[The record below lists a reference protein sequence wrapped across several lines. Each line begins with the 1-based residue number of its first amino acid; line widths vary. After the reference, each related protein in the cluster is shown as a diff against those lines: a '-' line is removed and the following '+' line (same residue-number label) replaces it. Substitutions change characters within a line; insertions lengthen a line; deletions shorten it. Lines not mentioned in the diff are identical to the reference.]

1 MIKDHM
7 SKIWVKIRSLT
18 FSFYLYISYLTF
30 IKPFDIAGTHQYNCG
45 YRPVNYFLLTKIK
58 SLLYI
63 QLDMGRVFSLTTL
76 LLFATI
82 INGKLTTEEVEYIKT
97 PSKNVETSFR
107 DISHKNFFQHRGII
121 TGVSSYAHISIDF
134 DFNWVRR
141 SNREACGC
149 INDLEKNLY
158 QIGSMTSRKLARDQ
172 TSELRRTCDRL
183 KKTTSDLESVF
194 MPLETEINRH
204 RESYEDLV
212 EKTDHGAFTNGKYE
226 GSEFTKASSVTR
238 STYDDVLNRE
248 KRVAP
253 LIIGGIIGT
262 LLGGGIGGGIGSLV
276 SYFGGP
282 QYDDD
287 DIWQKTNVN
296 SDNVDRL
303 FNRTEEIYS
312 FSSLLSDKI
321 FNLQKTMFFDQAK
334 DVCEGIVNG
343 YEVAIGD
350 IFQGLRSL
358 AVGKLSPTLVDPVNL
373 RSSLEKIDAEANRRR
388 QNIAVNS
395 VNELYTLPITLV
407 RSHSTRLTI
416 TVDVP
421 LFELRNRL
429 SLWEY
434 VSTPTEVKNATKTY
448 GQAYYFRPENPYL
461 ALANDLY
468 FKEYSIEELNRC
480 TQIQGAFLCHSTVL
494 TRDARHSCLYALY
507 KGEHSMMEE
516 ECEIEMLRKSES
528 SLSQVGANDF
538 VAYFPEETTVH
549 VECEI
554 YRSGRAVSKKL
565 TGLNLITIPEGCA
578 GRTSHYRFHPIMD
591 VGKYHWLVGVPS
603 NFSIDLALDAIHP
616 DQRAELVQKLSV
628 HHATKFSVKRMQKSV
643 TDKMHHLFSKPKEIL
658 ISLIS
663 SFAMGVGNIAII
675 LVIVIALIALCRRV
689 RKTEQSKPTPIKA
702 QSNTT
707 EVESQP
713 IPLTARGLLESPP
726 MSRRPV
732 TFQETSFI
740 REIPPNTSHHSLID
754 QRPPAPRSIMHQ
766 PDPIIRPNRR
776 RTYSIGS
783 VDGITRSLME
793 ARNDYNRY

>member
-1 MIKDHM
+1 M
-7 SKIWVKIRSLT
+7 SKIGVKIRNLT
-18 FSFYLYISYLTF
+18 YSFYLYISYLTF
-30 IKPFDIAGTHQYNCG
+30 IKPYDIAGTHQSISG
-45 YRPVNYFLLTKIK
+45 YLLVETLYLTEIKNLFLFYSIMSRIDIITAFI
-58 SLLYI
+58 
-63 QLDMGRVFSLTTL
+63 
-76 LLFATI
+76 LFATVI
-82 INGKLTTEEVEYIKT
+82 SGKLTTDEVEYIKT
-97 PSKNVETSFR
+97 PSRNVETKFR
-107 DISHKNFFQHRGII
+107 EISHKNFFQHRGVI
-121 TGVSSYAHISIDF
+121 TGVSSYAHIAIDF
-134 DFNWVRR
+134 DFNWVHK
-141 SNREACGC
+141 SNREACSC
-149 INDLEKNLY
+149 ISDLEKNLY
-158 QIGSMTSRKLARDQ
+158 QIGSMTSRNMARDQ
-172 TSELRRTCDRL
+172 TKELRRTCDRL

-212 EKTDHGAFTNGKYE
+212 AKNDHGAFTNGKYE
-226 GSEFTKASSVTR
+226 GSEFSKVSKGTR
-238 STYDDVLNRE
+238 SDDDEVLNRE

-253 LIIGGIIGT
+253 LIIGGVIGV
-262 LLGGGIGGGIGSLV
+262 LLGGGIGGGIGSIV

-282 QYDDD
+282 SYDDD
-287 DIWQKTNVN
+287 DIWQSTNVN
-296 SDNVDRL
+296 SDNIDRL
-303 FNRTEEIYS
+303 FNRTKATYA
-312 FSSLLSDKI
+312 FSQLLSDKI
-321 FNLQKTMFFDQAK
+321 FGLQKTMYFDQAQ
-334 DVCEGIVNG
+334 DVCGGVIDG

-373 RSSLEKIDAEANRRR
+373 RSSLEKIDSEANRRR

-416 TVDVP
+416 TVDIP

-434 VSTPTEVKNATKTY
+434 VSTPTEVKNATKAY

-468 FKEYSIEELNRC
+468 FREYSIEELNRC
-480 TQIQGAFLCHSTVL
+480 TQIQGTFLCHSTVL

-507 KGEHSMMEE
+507 KGEHTMMEE

-538 VAYFPEETTVH
+538 VGYFPDETTVH

-565 TGLNLITIPEGCA
+565 RGLNLITIPEGCA

-616 DQRAELVQKLSV
+616 DQRADLVQKLSV
-628 HHATKFSVKRMQKSV
+628 HHATKFSVKRMQKGV
-643 TDKMHHLFSKPKEIL
+643 TDKMHHIFSKPKEIL

-663 SFAMGVGNIAII
+663 SFVMGIGNIAII
-675 LVIVIALIALCRRV
+675 LIVVIALIALCKRV
-689 RKTEQSKPTPIKA
+689 RRAEQKKSIPAIASINLP
-702 QSNTT
+702 
-707 EVESQP
+707 EVESQS
-713 IPLTARGLLESPP
+713 IPLTIRGSQGSPL

-740 REIPPNTSHHSLID
+740 REIPPSTNHTVSHPSLTD
-754 QRPPAPRSIMHQ
+754 LRPPAPRPILHQ
-766 PDPIIRPNRR
+766 PEHVPRSTRR

>member
-1 MIKDHM
+1 MARA
-7 SKIWVKIRSLT
+7 S
-18 FSFYLYISYLTF
+18 
-30 IKPFDIAGTHQYNCG
+30 
-45 YRPVNYFLLTKIK
+45 
-58 SLLYI
+58 
-63 QLDMGRVFSLTTL
+63 SLTTF
-76 LLFATI
+76 LLFATV
-82 INGKLTTEEVEYIKT
+82 INGKLTTDEVEYIKT

-107 DISHKNFFQHRGII
+107 DISHKNVFQHRGII

-149 INDLEKNLY
+149 ITDLEKNLY
-158 QIGSMTSRKLARDQ
+158 QIGSMSSRKLARDQ

-183 KKTTSDLESVF
+183 TKTTSDLESVF

-212 EKTDHGAFTNGKYE
+212 EMTDHCAFTNGKYE

-238 STYDDVLNRE
+238 SADDDLLNRE

-262 LLGGGIGGGIGSLV
+262 LLGGGIGGGIGSIV

-282 QYDDD
+282 SYDDD
-287 DIWQKTNVN
+287 DIWQSTNVN

-303 FNRTEEIYS
+303 FNMTKEIYS

-321 FNLQKTMFFDQAK
+321 FGLQKMMYFDQAK
-334 DVCEGIVNG
+334 DVCEGIVDG
-343 YEVAIGD
+343 YEIAIGD

-373 RSSLEKIDAEANRRR
+373 WSSLEKIDSEANRRR

-395 VNELYTLPITLV
+395 VNELYTLLITLV

-416 TVDVP
+416 TVYIP

-468 FKEYSIEELNRC
+468 FREYSIEELNRC

-494 TRDARHSCLYALY
+494 TRDACHSCLYALY
-507 KGEHSMMEE
+507 KGEHTMMEE

-528 SLSQVGANDF
+528 SLFQVGANDF

-549 VECEI
+549 V
-554 YRSGRAVSKKL
+554 
-565 TGLNLITIPEGCA
+565 
-578 GRTSHYRFHPIMD
+578 
-591 VGKYHWLVGVPS
+591 
-603 NFSIDLALDAIHP
+603 
-616 DQRAELVQKLSV
+616 
-628 HHATKFSVKRMQKSV
+628 
-643 TDKMHHLFSKPKEIL
+643 
-658 ISLIS
+658 
-663 SFAMGVGNIAII
+663 
-675 LVIVIALIALCRRV
+675 
-689 RKTEQSKPTPIKA
+689 
-702 QSNTT
+702 
-707 EVESQP
+707 
-713 IPLTARGLLESPP
+713 
-726 MSRRPV
+726 
-732 TFQETSFI
+732 
-740 REIPPNTSHHSLID
+740 
-754 QRPPAPRSIMHQ
+754 
-766 PDPIIRPNRR
+766 
-776 RTYSIGS
+776 
-783 VDGITRSLME
+783 
-793 ARNDYNRY
+793 